1 MINNVVLVGRLTKDP
16 EIRKTQTGLSV
27 VSFTIAA
34 NRPKK
39 KDEEQ
44 KADFIN
50 CIAWRGT
57 ADFLGRYAKK
67 GNLVGIEGRIQTRN
81 YESQRWGYYG
91 YTVYVT
97 EILCNSVQLL
107 ESKKSNNDEPM
118 EIERSENNGIYSVDM
133 EDMSIDLTSEDLPF

>member
-27 VSFTIAA
+27 ASFTIAA

-81 YESQRWGYYG
+81 YENQHG

-118 EIERSENNGIYSVDM
+118 ENGIYSVDM
-133 EDMSIDLTSEDLPF
+133 EDMSIDLTSEELPF